1 MKQFYTLIFLF
12 ATYFT
17 FGQASPDKY
26 DYFVQFN
33 GNQLS
38 KKVSINE
45 VLNHPILTKYISKK
59 PDFDLRQ
66 YTSIIQLDQKITI
79 HGNFLDSVPFY
90 QVTIPIKNKEAV
102 TQYLIEKQGANGKNS
117 TIEEFGKYA
126 VFTPSGVKRSFVWN
140 DNYLVVFELTKR
152 LPTKFYDSPGGP
164 PILNDPIVAT
174 ETYEETAV
182 EAPQVYDVPQAPNPP
197 KIAEPSV
204 MRDEPMVA
212 DVPAGSAETAE
223 QDYLYDGNPYEEY
236 TAEQAEFDKKLAEQ
250 QREIIKGLFENGFT
264 APSFSKINA
273 SADISSWVNYGGF
286 MSSFYSLY
294 NYPLALFGGYDKYLP
309 MQKNFGNFIKGINLD
324 FYFDN
329 DNARIEEVVEY
340 AAEIASVVSKISD
353 RKINKNIF
361 NYFPSEKPLG
371 YVSYHANTKAALE
384 NFPSLMTELF
394 QNPKFAKE
402 DITLI
407 TDLISTIVDEE
418 ATAKLFDGDLSAFLY
433 DTKEVE
439 VMTKKYDYDEN
450 YEEKITEEKVKKDI
464 PLFSVIFTSTHP
476 TFGDKLLQLGV
487 RKKVLVPNGNSY
499 IIAGTKEY
507 GDIFITKE
515 KDVVIVANT
524 RDYFG
529 TGKGSFAKDAKK
541 DLSKNYISGK
551 LDIAQTVKTFGKKAK
566 DSELDR
572 MTKISSQF
580 SDVSIESPKKLI
592 DNKLK
597 FVFKLSSFKSDKNII
612 LQTLDLAEEMTSK

>member
-1 MKQFYTLIFLF
+1 MKHFYTLIFLF
-12 ATYFT
+12 ATYFS
-17 FGQASPDKY
+17 FGQTVPEKY

-33 GNQLS
+33 GSQLS
-38 KKVSINE
+38 KKVSIDE
-45 VLNHPILTKYISKK
+45 VLNHPVLTKYINKK
-59 PDFDLRQ
+59 PDFDLRK
-66 YTSIIQLDQKITI
+66 YASIIKLDDKITI

-90 QVTIPIKNKEAV
+90 QVTIPVKSKESV
-102 TQYLIEKQGANGKNS
+102 RRYLIEKLGANEKADS
-117 TIEEFGKYA
+117 TEVGSIQDFGKYS
-126 VFTPSGVKRSFVWN
+126 VFKPKEVNKSLVWN
-140 DNYLVVFELTKR
+140 DNYLVIFELTKR
-152 LPTKFYDSPGGP
+152 LPSKFYDGAEKDSIAIAEP
-164 PILNDPIVAT
+164 
-174 ETYEETAV
+174 YEETV
-182 EAPQVYDVPQAPNPP
+182 VDVPAPPMADTL
-197 KIAEPSV
+197 KIAEPV
-204 MRDEPMVA
+204 M
-212 DVPAGSAETAE
+212 DVPIAIEAPAETE
-223 QDYLYDGNPYEEY
+223 KDYLYEGNPYEEY
-236 TAEQAEFDKKLAEQ
+236 TAEQAEFDRKLAEK
-250 QREIIKGLFENGFT
+250 QREIIKALFENGFT
-264 APSFSKINA
+264 PPSSAKINV
-273 SADISSWVNYGGF
+273 SADISSWVNYSGLI
-286 MSSFYSLY
+286 SSFYSLY

-340 AAEIASVVSKISD
+340 TPQIADVVSKISN

-361 NYFPSEKPLG
+361 TYFPAEKPLG

-402 DITLI
+402 DISLI

-418 ATAKLFDGDLSAFLY
+418 ATSKLFDGDLSAFLY
-433 DTKEVE
+433 DVKEVE
-439 VMTKKYDYDEN
+439 VMTKKYGYDEN
-450 YEEKITEEKVKKDI
+450 YEEKITEEKEKKEI
-464 PLFSVIFTSTHP
+464 PLFAVIFTSTHP

-487 RKKVLVPNGNSY
+487 RKKVLVQNGNLFT
-499 IIAGTKEY
+499 IVGTQEY
-507 GDIFITKE
+507 DNIFILKD

-524 RDYFG
+524 KDYFG
-529 TGKGSFAKDAKK
+529 AGNGSFIKDTKK
-541 DLSKNYISGK
+541 NLSKNYISGK
-551 LDIAQTVKTFGKKAK
+551 LNIAQTIKTFGKKAK